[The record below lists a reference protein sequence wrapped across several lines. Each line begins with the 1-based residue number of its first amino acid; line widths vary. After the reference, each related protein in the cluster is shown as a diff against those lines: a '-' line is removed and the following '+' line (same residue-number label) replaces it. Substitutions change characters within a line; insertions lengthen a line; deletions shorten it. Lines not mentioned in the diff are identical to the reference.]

1 MTDSAPG
8 GATRRRNSAQSREN
22 LLAAA
27 AELFSERGY
36 EGTTI
41 REVGAL
47 AGVDPAL
54 IARYFGGKP
63 QLYLA
68 SLRRDDASDSS
79 GSSGSSPIDLRDV
92 DRVQKLLERV
102 SRVGVTPSLSAAV
115 RPHEDAEL
123 QAAALEVLEE
133 RILGPLVASATAGSG
148 DDARLRAE
156 IATAALVGVVL
167 SRTRGAFPQLSGASS
182 GEVARLVTRMI
193 GEVLDA

>member
-1 MTDSAPG
+1 MTVPAG
-8 GATRRRNSAQSREN
+8 GATRRRDSAQSRED

-27 AELFSERGY
+27 AKLFSERGY

-68 SLRRDDASDSS
+68 SLRRGDQGGASSE
-79 GSSGSSPIDLRDV
+79 PIDLRDGE
-92 DRVQKLLERV
+92 RLQKLLERV
-102 SRVGVTPSLSAAV
+102 SKVGITPSLYAAV
-115 RPHEDAEL
+115 RPHEDAAL
-123 QAAALEVLEE
+123 QAAAVEILEHRVLVPAA
-133 RILGPLVASATAGSG
+133 RAAGEAG
-148 DDARLRAE
+148 LDDARLRAE

-167 SRTRGAFPQLSGASS
+167 SRTRGAFDLLGQAPPD
-182 GEVARLVTRMI
+182 EVARLMAKMI
-193 GEVLDA
+193 GALLDK

>member
-27 AELFSERGY
+27 AELFAERGY

-54 IARYFGGKP
+54 IARYFGGKA

-68 SLRRDDASDSS
+68 SLRRDDSS
-79 GSSGSSPIDLRDV
+79 AGSAPIDLRDV
-92 DRVQKLLERV
+92 DRVQKLLDRV
-102 SRVGVTPSLSAAV
+102 SQVGVTPSLSAAV

-123 QAAALEVLEE
+123 QAAAIEVLEK
-133 RILGPLVASATAGSG
+133 RILGPLMASSSAGG
-148 DDARLRAE
+148 DTRLRAE

-167 SRTRGAFPQLSGASS
+167 SRTRGAFAELSRAPSA
-182 GEVARLVTRMI
+182 EVARLVAEMI
-193 GEVLDA
+193 DELLDA

>member
-1 MTDSAPG
+1 MTATTAS
-8 GATRRRNSAQSREN
+8 GAGRPRNAARSRED

-68 SLRRDDASDSS
+68 SLRRDDQGNAL
-79 GSSGSSPIDLRDV
+79 PIDLRDAERLQV
-92 DRVQKLLERV
+92 LLDRVSKL
-102 SRVGVTPSLSAAV
+102 GITPSLYAAI
-115 RPHEDAEL
+115 RPHEDTHL
-123 QAAALEVLEE
+123 QAAAVEILEQRVLAPSA
-133 RILGPLVASATAGSG
+133 RAASDAGL
-148 DDARLRAE
+148 DQARLRAE
-156 IATAALVGVVL
+156 IATAAMVGVIL
-167 SRTRGAFPQLSGASS
+167 SRTRGAFDTLSQAPSQ
-182 GEVARLVTRMI
+182 EVARLVADMI
-193 GEVLDA
+193 GELLEG

>member
-1 MTDSAPG
+1 MTDAVPG

-27 AELFSERGY
+27 AKLFSERGY

-68 SLRRDDASDSS
+68 SLRRDQHPDSS
-79 GSSGSSPIDLRDV
+79 LPIDLRDR
-92 DRVQKLLERV
+92 DRLRSLLDRI
-102 SRVGVTPSLSAAV
+102 SQTGTTPSLDAVV
-115 RPHEDAEL
+115 RPHEDAAL
-123 QAAALEVLEE
+123 QAAAIE
-133 RILGPLVASATAGSG
+133 ILDHRMIGPAARVAADAGLG
-148 DDARLRAE
+148 DAQLRAE
-156 IATAALVGVVL
+156 IATAALVGVAL
-167 SRTRGAFPQLSGASS
+167 SRKRGTFPTLSQASS
-182 GEVARLVTRMI
+182 AEVARLVADMV
-193 GEVLDA
+193 GELLEV